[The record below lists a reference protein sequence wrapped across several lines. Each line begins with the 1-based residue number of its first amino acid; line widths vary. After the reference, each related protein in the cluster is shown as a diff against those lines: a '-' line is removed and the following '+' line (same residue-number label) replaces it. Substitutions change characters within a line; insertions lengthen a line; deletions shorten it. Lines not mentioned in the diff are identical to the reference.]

1 VLNLFKISRRCLK
14 PVVFILP
21 PPGYSVAVLF
31 LLQYGNKAQ
40 FRSKIDLCL
49 FPVETGVR
57 LVGADYRSPTRPN
70 LISFRQC
77 SMLRLSGP
85 SPRPVVRG
93 RRSCEP
99 CLCIATA
106 ESQASGRRTRRP
118 VKKAHG
124 LRGKGHVAIWCNVGD

>member
-1 VLNLFKISRRCLK
+1 MLNLFKISRRRLK

-21 PPGYSVAVLF
+21 PPAYSVA
-31 LLQYGNKAQ
+31 LQYGNKAQ
-40 FRSKIDLCL
+40 SRSKIDLCL

-57 LVGADYRSPTRPN
+57 LVGADYRSSTRPN

-77 SMLRLSGP
+77 SILRLSGP

-99 CLCIATA
+99 CLCIVTA